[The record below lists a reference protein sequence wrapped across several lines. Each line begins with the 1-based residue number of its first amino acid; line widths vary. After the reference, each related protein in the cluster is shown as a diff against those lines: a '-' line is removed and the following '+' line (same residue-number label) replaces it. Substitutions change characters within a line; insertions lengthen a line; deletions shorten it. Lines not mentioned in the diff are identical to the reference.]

1 MTRTI
6 QLSFS
11 GLSATV
17 VPDGFSSSGYILQL
31 GGAEQ
36 SHVDMEDPSHV
47 FYEYLRRIAHC
58 VDELAPAGQPI
69 TAAHLGAGALT
80 LVRYVQATRPGSR
93 QVAVDIERELPGFVV
108 DQLPLPEGTDCQMV
122 IDDAAEALPSLPGL
136 LGAPEG
142 IDLVVLDVFTGSD
155 APDHLTT
162 PAFYRELAGVL
173 AADGLLAVNVGDD
186 AGLQFF
192 AAQARTMLDVFE
204 HVWCLSES
212 SMLTGHYAGNLVLV
226 GTARPL
232 DADTR
237 ARLLAAGPHPAS
249 ALDTHELAELVAAL

>member
-1 MTRTI
+1 MPRTI

-11 GLSATV
+11 GLPATV
-17 VPDGFSSSGYILQL
+17 VPDGFSPSGYILQL

-36 SHVDMEDPSHV
+36 SHVDMEYPSHV

-58 VDELAPAGQPI
+58 VDELAPAAQPI

-93 QVAVDIERELPGFVV
+93 QVAVDIERELPGFVL
-108 DQLPLPEGTDCQMV
+108 DQLPLPEGTDCRVV
-122 IDDAAEALPSLPGL
+122 IDDAAAALPTLTGL
-136 LGAPEG
+136 LDAPEG
-142 IDLVVLDVFTGSD
+142 IDLVVLDVFTGAD

-162 PAFYRELAGVL
+162 PAFYRELAGAL
-173 AADGLLAVNVGDD
+173 AGGGMVAVNIGDD
-186 AGLQFF
+186 AGLRFF
-192 AAQARTMLDVFE
+192 AEQAHTMLAVFE

-212 SMLTGHYAGNLVLV
+212 SMLTGRYAGNLVLV

-249 ALDTHELAELVAAL
+249 ALDSHELAELVAGL